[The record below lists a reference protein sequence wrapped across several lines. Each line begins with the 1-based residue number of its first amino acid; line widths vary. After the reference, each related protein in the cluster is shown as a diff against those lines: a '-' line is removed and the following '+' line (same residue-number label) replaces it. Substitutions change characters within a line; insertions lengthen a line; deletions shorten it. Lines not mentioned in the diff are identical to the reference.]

1 MEFQASA
8 CAGSCSGQ
16 GRAVRVLSSSHQI
29 QKQNQTAE
37 PQPGDLPC
45 SDRAGSR
52 VQSSVR
58 GCHNVVNLSS
68 KGSSVSPP
76 VHASCWRSLNY
87 RCNGL
92 WRTILTVF
100 CSHRSSIPNDTW
112 LFVNVMPELYSLLR
126 FISNVPQETSL
137 VVRWLGIHLPAQRTW
152 VGSLVGDLRSHCC
165 EASKPAH
172 SLQLEKNPCACTKTQ
187 GSQNKVKL
195 IKNKQKIDNVH
206 WLVRNT
212 GDDFLSYPSPLFREN
227 GAVKSL
233 LNFHH
238 PIDLSPSTPGI

>member
-8 CAGSCSGQ
+8 CAGWCSGQ

-52 VQSSVR
+52 VQGSVR
-58 GCHNVVNLSS
+58 GCHKVVNLSS

-76 VHASCWRSLNY
+76 VHASCWLSLNY

-92 WRTILTVF
+92 WRTILAVL
-100 CSHRSSIPNDTW
+100 CSHRSSIPKDTW
-112 LFVNVMPELYSLLR
+112 LFVSSMPVLYSLPR
-126 FISNVPQETSL
+126 FISNVSQETSL
-137 VVRWLGIHLPAQRTW
+137 VVRWLGIRLPAQRTW
-152 VGSLVGDLRSHCC
+152 VGSLVGELRSHCC

-172 SLQLEKNPCACTKTQ
+172 SLQLEKNPCACTKVLC
-187 GSQNKVKL
+187 SQNKVKL
-195 IKNKQKIDNVH
+195 IKNKQKIEKVH
-206 WLVRNT
+206 WFVRNT
-212 GDDFLSYPSPLFREN
+212 GVDFLSYPLPLFREN
-227 GAVKSL
+227 GAVKAL
-233 LNFHH
+233 LNFHQ
-238 PIDLSPSTPGI
+238 PTDLSPSTPGI